1 VVQPFDGVD
10 EWHTVL
16 PLLRFAGGRQDL
28 ANGRVRP
35 FLPVSSSSRV
45 SAWVVIMRSVRLDA
59 RVYSTFVDFDARA
72 IACGPGT
79 CLTGFNIDVVCQI
92 EMTAGVV
99 FVV

>member
-1 VVQPFDGVD
+1 VQPFDGVD

-16 PLLRFAGGRQDL
+16 PLLRLAGVARIWPADECD
-28 ANGRVRP
+28 RSS
-35 FLPVSSSSRV
+35 PVSSASRD

-79 CLTGFNIDVVCQI
+79 CLTGFNIDVVWQI